1 MIQRALAATLRRAAR
16 RFPVVTVTGPR
27 QSGKTT
33 LVKHEFPRH
42 AYVSLEEPD
51 QRAFALEDPRGFLA
65 QFPGPLVID
74 EAQRAPD
81 LFSYLQVLVDERDV
95 PGRYVLTGSQN
106 FLLLQSVSQSLAGR
120 CAILH
125 LLPLSLAELAGRPPL
140 ALTRLGLSVPRLPA
154 PPKPT
159 LEQVLFTGFYPRIH
173 ARKLPPR
180 EWLAGYV
187 QTYLERDVR
196 QVLNIG
202 DLETFSR
209 FLRLCA
215 GRNGQLVNLSALA
228 ADCGISQPTAR
239 SWLSVLE
246 ASFIVVLLRPHFQNF
261 NKRLTK
267 SPRLYLLD
275 TGLLCYL
282 LNIRTAHELHHHGS
296 RGAIFESYVIS
307 EFFKSFLNRGEQP
320 QVYFWRDSKGHEVDV
335 LLDLSSR
342 LVPVEIKS
350 ARTIATDFF
359 TGLNYWRT
367 VSGNAEAPA
376 ILLHGGDRLARQ
388 HNTLVLPWW
397 AL

>member
-1 MIQRALAATLRRAAR
+1 MIQRALAAALRRAAR

-125 LLPLSLAELAGRPPL
+125 LLPLSLAELSARPPL

-154 PPKPT
+154 RPKPA

-282 LNIRTAHELHHHGS
+282 LNIRRHTS
-296 RGAIFESYVIS
+296 FTTMGAGAPF
-307 EFFKSFLNRGEQP
+307 
-320 QVYFWRDSKGHEVDV
+320 SKAT
-335 LLDLSSR
+335 SSR
-342 LVPVEIKS
+342 SSSSPS
-350 ARTIATDFF
+350 
-359 TGLNYWRT
+359 
-367 VSGNAEAPA
+367 
-376 ILLHGGDRLARQ
+376 
-388 HNTLVLPWW
+388 
-397 AL
+397 

>member
-1 MIQRALAATLRRAAR
+1 MILRALGTVLRRAAR
-16 RFPVVTVTGPR
+16 RFPVITVTGPR

-42 AYVSLEEPD
+42 AYVSLEESD
-51 QRAFALEDPRGFLA
+51 HRVFALEDPRGFLA

-81 LFSYLQVLVDERDV
+81 LFSYLQTRVDERDV

-125 LLPLSLAELAGRPPL
+125 LLPLTLAELGGRKPL
-140 ALTRLGLSVPRLPA
+140 DLNRLGSAVPRLSR
-154 PPKPT
+154 PPKWS
-159 LEQVLFTGFYPRIH
+159 LEQVLFAGFYPRIH
-173 ARKLPPR
+173 AKRLPPR
-180 EWLAGYV
+180 EWLSGYV

-196 QVLNIG
+196 QVVNIG

-215 GRNGQLVNLSALA
+215 GRNGQLINLSALA

-246 ASFIVVLLRPHFQNF
+246 ASFLVVLLRPHFQNF

-267 SPRLYLLD
+267 SPRLYFLD

-282 LNIRTAHELHHHGS
+282 LNIPTAQELHYHGS
-296 RGAIFESYVIS
+296 RGSIFESYVVS
-307 EFFKSFLNRGEQP
+307 EFFKFFLNRGEQA
-320 QVYFWRDSKGHEVDV
+320 QVYFWRDSKGHEVDL
-335 LLDLSSR
+335 LLDVPSR

-350 ARTIATDFF
+350 ARTVAGDFF
-359 TGLNYWRT
+359 AGLDFWRT
-367 VSGNAEAPA
+367 LSGNAEAPA
-376 ILLHGGDRLARQ
+376 ILIHGGDRLAHQ
-388 HNTLVLPWW
+388 HNALVLPWW